1 VADAAALNPLN
12 HERMNARRIPTIRS
26 RLVWLVMACV
36 VPASLMVIG
45 LIVHDVQRERAR
57 LVRDVTATARAITS
71 AVDRDLASVESALR
85 ALASSPSLR
94 ANDLATFYSQSKE
107 VQRDLIAANIV
118 LSEAN
123 GLQRLNTLRPFG
135 DVLPLAGSMGL
146 ARRVFETG
154 RPVVSDLFIGPVSR
168 RPLIVIAV
176 PARRDGTVV
185 YSLSAGIF
193 PERLSTL
200 LTQQRLPPDWTATIL
215 DGSGTVVARTAD
227 TERFVGQP
235 GPSALLQRMATAAEG
250 ALESQTPEGVR
261 TTSVFARSAVS
272 RFAVAIDIPEASLNH
287 ALWRSI
293 GWLVVATVLLLA
305 SSLGLAWWIGKRIA
319 GAVHRLTQPAL
330 ALGRGQ
336 AVSIP
341 SLPLREADDV
351 AQSLMKASAMMLQA
365 RHDAYHD
372 ELTGLANRTL
382 FNEILQQQLALSRRT
397 GDPLAVLFIDLDAFK
412 PINDRHGH
420 AVGDQLLRT
429 VAARLATGLRGSDI
443 AARFGGDEFAAILV
457 QASRDAAATVA
468 AKLVDSLSAPYPI
481 GALTIEVSAS
491 IGIAEYPA
499 CGDSGEVL
507 LQRADAAMYQAK
519 LEGRHRYAFAAVRP
533 GAQTQG

>member
-1 VADAAALNPLN
+1 
-12 HERMNARRIPTIRS
+12 MNARRIPTIRS

-36 VPASLMVIG
+36 VPASLMVVG

-57 LVRDVTATARAITS
+57 LVRDASATARAITS

-85 ALASSPSLR
+85 VLASSPSLR
-94 ANDLATFYSQSKE
+94 ANDLATFYAQAKE
-107 VQRDLIAANIV
+107 VQRDLIATNIV

-123 GLQRLNTLRPFG
+123 GQQRLNTLRPFG
-135 DVLPLAGSMGL
+135 EALPPAGGMGL

-168 RPLIVIAV
+168 RPVIVIAV
-176 PARRDGTVV
+176 PAQRDGSVV
-185 YSLSAGIF
+185 YSLSAGLF

-200 LTQQRLPPDWTATIL
+200 LTQQRLPPDWSAAIL
-215 DGSGTVVARTAD
+215 DGSGTIVARDAD
-227 TERFVGQP
+227 TERVVGRP
-235 GPSALLQRMATAAEG
+235 GSPALLQRMAQAAEG
-250 ALESQTPEGVR
+250 SLESATPDGAR
-261 TTSVFARSAVS
+261 QISVFTRSAIS
-272 RFAVAIDIPEASLNH
+272 RFTVSIDIPEATLNH

-319 GAVHRLTQPAL
+319 GAMHRLTQPAL

-341 SLPLREADDV
+341 SLQLREADEV
-351 AQSLMKASAMMLQA
+351 ARSLMKASEMMLQA

-382 FNEILQQQLALSRRT
+382 FNEIIQQQLALSRRT
-397 GDPLAVLFIDLDAFK
+397 GDPLAMLFIDLDGFK
-412 PINDRHGH
+412 AVNDRYGH
-420 AVGDQLLRT
+420 AAGDGLLRA
-429 VAARLATGLRGSDI
+429 VAARLTAGLRSSDI

-468 AKLVDSLSAPYPI
+468 AKLVESLSMPYPI
-481 GALTIEVSAS
+481 GALTIEISAS
-491 IGIAEYPA
+491 IGIADYPA
-499 CGDSGEVL
+499 CGDSGDVL
-507 LQRADAAMYQAK
+507 LLRADEAMYQAK
-519 LEGRHRYAFAAVRP
+519 LGGRHRYAFAAAP
-533 GAQTQG
+533 AGAQTQG